1 MKSTREMIYDS
12 FVEMQKKSGCLG
24 VILLLI
30 LVLAFAFGLLCL
42 EGFVVMLLWNYV
54 IANPMGWQQISFWWT
69 TGAIFL
75 FQLIVSI
82 IKSAFRS

>member
-1 MKSTREMIYDS
+1 MKSAKEKIYDS
-12 FVEMQKKSGCLG
+12 FMDTYEKSGCLG
-24 VILLLI
+24 AILLLI
-30 LVLAFAFGLLCL
+30 LVLALAFGFLCL

-54 IANPMGWQQISFWWT
+54 IANPMGWQQIGFWWT

-82 IKSAFRS
+82 IKSAFKS